1 LTEGNAVADSLTAAV
16 LKLDF
21 ARASHSFF
29 HQNAQGLSKQF
40 QIPLTQA
47 KDIIRVCPECLRL
60 TPLPAQTRV
69 NPCGLRSNDIWQS
82 DVTHYSPF
90 GCLQYV
96 HVSVDTFS
104 GTLCASVH

>member
-1 LTEGNAVADSLTAAV
+1 VTEGNAVADSLTAAV
-16 LKLDF
+16 LKLHF
-21 ARASHSFF
+21 GCASHSFF

-47 KDIIRVCPECLRL
+47 KDIICACPECHRL
-60 TPLPAQTRV
+60 TPFPAHTGV
-69 NPCGLRSNDIWQS
+69 NPHGLRSNNIWQS

-90 GCLQYV
+90 GRLKYV

-104 GTLCASVH
+104 GA

>member
-47 KDIIRVCPECLRL
+47 KDIIRACPKSQRF
-60 TPLPAQTRV
+60 TPGV
-69 NPCGLRSNDIWQS
+69 NPHGLRSNDIWQL

-96 HVSVDTFS
+96 HVSVDIFS
-104 GTLCASVH
+104 GTLCASAN